1 MAILSGVKINFVKMF
16 TSLWLQDRI
25 QPMKKQAAS
34 KILREPKDLR
44 LQYYWT
50 KIREFGKKY
59 KKFDWPSVQVLLN
72 FVHAYDVLKVYFTR
86 LMSSYGLS
94 PAVFN
99 VLMILSRNSG
109 KKFKQH
115 DISKLLLVSRANV
128 TGLVNALVRKGLAK
142 RETDRNDRRA
152 WLVRIT
158 GKGKSLLEAYLPH
171 HYAEAHRILS
181 GFKPAEKKEMNRFFC
196 QLKNEIQP

>member
-1 MAILSGVKINFVKMF
+1 MKNRVTPLASSG
-16 TSLWLQDRI
+16 
-25 QPMKKQAAS
+25 
-34 KILREPKDLR
+34 EKDLR
-44 LQYYWT
+44 AAYYWA

-59 KKFDWPSVQVLLN
+59 KKFDWPSVRVLLN
-72 FVHAYDVLKVYFTR
+72 FVYAYDVLMVHFTK
-86 LMSSYGLS
+86 LMSAYGLS

-99 VLMILSRNSG
+99 VLMILSRNSD

-142 RETDRNDRRA
+142 READRSDRRA
-152 WLVRIT
+152 WLVKIT
-158 GKGKSLLEAYLPH
+158 QKGKALLETYLPQ

-181 GFKPAEKKEMNRFFC
+181 GFKPSEKNEMDRLLC
-196 QLKNEIQP
+196 KLKNGIC